1 MFCSPIS
8 KLRAKLGLKPLEVG
22 GSKSTSQEPGQ
33 LGGDAEAQGEATGKL
48 LVNQTLKQRW
58 LDTCTSSH
66 VQGLPESLQQART
79 YKSRSGQEC

>member
-1 MFCSPIS
+1 MKCTILKCLLYISISIHVLYTNVLSDVFCSPIS

-48 LVNQTLKQRW
+48 VNQRLK
-58 LDTCTSSH
+58 
-66 VQGLPESLQQART
+66 
-79 YKSRSGQEC
+79 